1 MKKHPEQK
9 FTTKRL
15 LNTISYRD
23 DCLSSSDDTSHGWLH
38 FIWHTKQKRTRY
50 NCILYP
56 WVLTVSVPIEI
67 SILWDTKKC
76 ARALASWER
85 KRTLASMLLMFSCS
99 FVCVWS
105 TRKSIL
111 LHCIYF
117 LPFYWNDEG
126 VCSLL
131 CMKMRFLFMFAC
143 RHSSPFSTH
152 QVLMSST
159 NVCFFRFVC
168 LSLFCNF
175 VLFIVCV

>member
-85 KRTLASMLLMFSCS
+85 KRTLASMLLMFSCVKHAKIHIVALYL
-99 FVCVWS
+99 FFA
-105 TRKSIL
+105 IL
-111 LHCIYF
+111 LKWRRSVFVAVHENAF
-117 LPFYWNDEG
+117 L
-126 VCSLL
+126 V
-131 CMKMRFLFMFAC
+131 
-143 RHSSPFSTH
+143 H
-152 QVLMSST
+152 
-159 NVCFFRFVC
+159 VC
-168 LSLFCNF
+168 LPAFFSFFNTSSVNVF
-175 VLFIVCV
+175 N

>member
-23 DCLSSSDDTSHGWLH
+23 DCLSSSDDTSHRWLH

-67 SILWDTKKC
+67 SILWDTKKMRS
-76 ARALASWER
+76 RACF
-85 KRTLASMLLMFSCS
+85 LLLESENEHWLQCCWCFR
-99 FVCVWS
+99 VWS

-168 LSLFCNF
+168 LSLFCDF